1 MSVASA
7 SSLSSTVVMSADELK
22 SFIKSTMRH
31 AEKEVLEAVL
41 VALKSKRKRR
51 TPEEIAADAAKP
63 KRPTSEKQKHW
74 NAFVSQ
80 VHAEMKEEDPKAKR
94 TDAMKRAKE
103 LRDEGKM
110 PVFDGEVADA
120 TDSESEEEA
129 PKPIPKPKKTEKPSK
144 VKEEKAPK
152 PAKEEKTAKPAK
164 PAKDEAAKPAKKEP
178 KKAKLPPPPAE
189 SDSESDDE
197 VVPATKA
204 KVSPKPSPKLAPV
217 PAPESDAEDD
227 DPDNFKKTKVG
238 NKDVL
243 MNSLG
248 ECYEVSA
255 TGGLGAWLGKFDAKT
270 KKIKPA
276 PEPEFD

>member
-103 LRDEGKM
+103 MRDAGQMPPFEG
-110 PVFDGEVADA
+110 AD
-120 TDSESEEEA
+120 DSDSEEEPKPLPKPSKKPVA
-129 PKPIPKPKKTEKPSK
+129 PKAEEKSAKPKKEDKPKKESKKEDPAPKPKKET
-144 VKEEKAPK
+144 
-152 PAKEEKTAKPAK
+152 
-164 PAKDEAAKPAKKEP
+164 
-178 KKAKLPPPPAE
+178 KKAKSAPPP
-189 SDSESDDE
+189 ESDDE
-197 VVPATKA
+197 GSDVDSVPAPLL
-204 KVSPKPSPKLAPV
+204 SRPMPPKTSPKLAPL
-217 PAPESDAEDD
+217 PPPESDDEEDD
-227 DPDNFKKTKVG
+227 EETFKTTKVG
-238 NKDVL
+238 NKTVL

-248 ECYEVSA
+248 ECYEPSA
-255 TGGLGAWLGKFDAKT
+255 TGGLGAWLGLFDAKT

-276 PEPEFD
+276 PEPEFE